1 MKQLGSDEA
10 RRTFRDLL
18 DDAQRGES
26 AEISRN
32 GKPIAVLMPAG
43 ASVYVLERDGGHD
56 YGQVAVFV
64 VVAES
69 PDEARRLAA
78 GGAGDEGEAAW
89 LLPDWSSCEAVGSAG
104 QSGVILRDFRAG

>member
-32 GKPIAVLMPAG
+32 GKPVAILMPAG
-43 ASVYVLERDGGHD
+43 ANIYVLKRVGGTD
-56 YGQVAVFV
+56 YDETAGFV
-64 VVAES
+64 VVAGS

-78 GGAGDEGEAAW
+78 GEADAEGDATW
-89 LLPDWSSCEAVGSAG
+89 LMPDRSTCEAIDPAGS
-104 QSGVILRDFRAG
+104 SGVVLRDFRAG

>member
-43 ASVYVLERDGGHD
+43 ASVYVLERAGGHD

-78 GGAGDEGEAAW
+78 GGAGGGGEGAGPPPGWASRPAA
-89 LLPDWSSCEAVGSAG
+89 PRTG
-104 QSGVILRDFRAG
+104 